1 MSLSL
6 EPVSPKSPT
15 PSSEPL
21 SNRLLS
27 TRQGGKLIKDYWDR
41 LFSAR
46 ERGATVVWYNG
57 AALNPIFQAA
67 GIEWCHGEAFGARL
81 AAMHLEGPAQR
92 MGEKYGYIN
101 ELCSYARTTLGCA
114 ILTQRGSEEVAAGA
128 LDGVDQQTL
137 AGRLPPPD
145 FFVNAYAGCST
156 GQQWDEISYRL
167 FKKTLPYFKVSYPLL
182 WGNKPDAGYLRGQE
196 WEDASR
202 YVANQLYKLIEFIE
216 VQTGRKFDW
225 DRLRESMH
233 YIKRA
238 AQLRLDAMALCRIR
252 PAPAT
257 FWDWIASI
265 APINFLPGN
274 QALVDYFAGMKAEI
288 EQRLENGVVA
298 LPNER
303 YRLAFD
309 GIMNWNKVGWLAN
322 KFAQHDVAVMAGRYT
337 HYSFW
342 HEPQLIDEDDP
353 ILGMAQHYL
362 LCPFNHNAKVLGEL
376 LLKDCE
382 QYGIDGVV
390 FHATRT
396 CRSASNGQMIM
407 AKMAQRAGIHT
418 MVLEGD
424 VADEAFYKDALL
436 DSRLEAMLEA
446 IDIRRM
452 QTGGAA
458 NKGSSR
464 STLRP

>member
-1 MSLSL
+1 MSLIA
-6 EPVSPKSPT
+6 
-15 PSSEPL
+15 EPL
-21 SNRLLS
+21 KSHLSARPSEGLSHRLSS
-27 TRQGGKLIKDYWDR
+27 TKSGGKLIADYWDR
-41 LFSAR
+41 LFTAR

-81 AAMHLEGPAQR
+81 AAMHHEEPAQK
-92 MGEKYGYIN
+92 MGEEYGYIN

-114 ILTQRGSEEVAAGA
+114 VLTKRASLSEAGVSLAGA
-128 LDGVDQQTL
+128 DQDTP
-137 AGRLPPPD
+137 ASRLPAPD

-167 FKKTLPYFKVSYPLL
+167 FNKQLPFFKVSYPLL
-182 WGNKPDAGYLRGQE
+182 WGNKPDAGYLRGEE
-196 WEDASR
+196 WEDASK

-216 VQTGRKFDW
+216 AQTGRKLNW
-225 DRLRESMH
+225 EVLRESMH

-238 AQLRLDAMALCRIR
+238 SQLRLEAMALCRAK

-274 QALVDYFAGMKAEI
+274 QALVDYFAGVKAEI
-288 EQRLENGVVA
+288 EQRLLDGVTA

-322 KFAQHDVAVMAGRYT
+322 KFAQNNAAVLVGRYT
-337 HYSFW
+337 HNSFW
-342 HEPQLIDEDDP
+342 QEPQLIDEDNP

-362 LCPFNHNAKVLGEL
+362 LCPFNHSAKVLGEL
-376 LLKDCE
+376 MLKDCAG
-382 QYGIDGVV
+382 YAIDGVV

-396 CRSASNGQMIM
+396 CRSASNGQMVM
-407 AKMAQRAGIHT
+407 AKMAQRAGIQT
-418 MVLEGD
+418 MFFEGD
-424 VADEAFYKDALL
+424 VADAAFYKDAVLE
-436 DSRLEAMLEA
+436 SRLEAMLET
-446 IDIRRM
+446 IDVRR
-452 QTGGAA
+452 
-458 NKGSSR
+458 R
-464 STLRP
+464 

>member
-1 MSLSL
+1 MSIATQLT
-6 EPVSPKSPT
+6 SPHPT
-15 PSSEPL
+15 AAPEAL
-21 SNRLLS
+21 SNRLSS
-27 TRQGGKLIKDYWDR
+27 TRNGGKMVKDYWDR
-41 LFSAR
+41 IFTAR
-46 ERGATVVWYNG
+46 ERGAQVVWYNG

-81 AAMHLEGPAQR
+81 AAMHLEAPAQLA
-92 MGEKYGYIN
+92 GEEYGYIN

-114 ILTQRGSEEVAAGA
+114 VLTQRGAEYEEEG
-128 LDGVDQQTL
+128 GIVDRETL

-167 FKKTLPYFKVSYPLL
+167 FKKQLPFFKVSYPLL

-196 WEDASR
+196 WESASR
-202 YVANQLYKLIEFIE
+202 YVARQLHKLIEFLE

-225 DRLRESMH
+225 ELLRESMY

-238 AQLRLDAMALCRIR
+238 SELRLEAMALCRAK

-257 FWDWIASI
+257 YWDWIACI

-274 QALVDYFAGMKAEI
+274 QALVDYFAGVKSEI
-288 EQRLENGVVA
+288 EQRLKDGVTA

-322 KFAQHDVAVMAGRYT
+322 KFAQHDAAVMVGRYT
-337 HYSFW
+337 HNAFW
-342 HEPQLIDEDDP
+342 HEPQLIDVDDP
-353 ILGMAQHYL
+353 ILGMAKHYL
-362 LCPFNHNAKVLGEL
+362 LCPSNHSAKVMGEL
-376 LLKDCE
+376 LLRDCE
-382 QYGIDGVV
+382 NHGIDGIV

-396 CRSASNGQMIM
+396 CRSFTNGQMVM
-407 AKMAQRAGIHT
+407 AQMAQRAGIQT
-418 MVLEGD
+418 MFFEGD
-424 VADEAFYKDALL
+424 VADAAFYKDAMLE
-436 DSRLEAMLEA
+436 SRLEAMLET
-446 IDIRRM
+446 IDVRRT
-452 QTGGAA
+452 QLAT
-458 NKGSSR
+458 N
-464 STLRP
+464 